1 MPTAVIVDAV
11 RTAGGKRNGRLS
23 GWHPADLAAEVLNA
37 LVERTKIDPGLV
49 EDVITGC
56 VMQAGAQS
64 VNIARN
70 AVLAAG
76 WPEEVPATTID
87 RQCGSSQQAAHFA
100 AQAVMAGAH
109 DIVVASGVE
118 VMSQVPMG
126 ASVGDGKFGYPF
138 GPKVGLRYADIG
150 GLVPQ
155 GISAELI
162 ADKWGLSREDLDAFS
177 AESQQ
182 RAARARDEGRFDNEI
197 VPVRSAHRD
206 KETGNIT
213 ESDELITADEGIRA
227 DSTVESLGKLKPAF
241 KPDGKVTAGN
251 SSQITDGASAALIM
265 SEDKATQLGLTPR
278 ARFHSF
284 ALAGVDP
291 VTMLTGPIPATQ
303 KVLDKAGLSLDDID
317 LVEINEAF
325 ASVVLAWQ
333 RETGADM
340 SKVNVNGGAI
350 ALGHPLGC
358 SGTKLLATLLNEL
371 QRTGGRYGLQT
382 MCEGGG
388 MANATVIERLG

>member
-182 RAARARDEGRFDNEI
+182 RAARARDEGRFDSEI

-333 RETGADM
+333 HETGADM

-371 QRTGGRYGLQT
+371 DRTAGRYGLQT

-388 MANATVIERLG
+388 MANATIIERLD